1 MTAGAVGAGMPF
13 SVTAPA
19 SSANLATGFDTLA
32 LALDLR
38 LRLRVDAASAADAAA
53 PADNGLLHL
62 AEGAAEAVYEQVGR
76 RPEAPVRL
84 RLDSPIPAGRGLGSS
99 AAAQAAGLVAANLML
114 GQALSDAELLDLL
127 ARLEGHG
134 DNAAAALFG
143 GLTWTWREDEHTRA
157 LTFPPPP
164 LEVALAVPR
173 HGIATSRSRSRLPH
187 SVALP
192 DAVHNLQRAGLW
204 LAAAAAGDWNLLWSA
219 ADDRLHQPARSRH
232 MPYLEPA
239 IAAAR
244 EHGAL
249 FAALSGS
256 GTSVMALVP
265 EGRSRAVAE
274 AMVAAMAALG
284 VVATPRRVRPS
295 SQGVRIWRARTE
307 AASLARS

>member
-1 MTAGAVGAGMPF
+1 MSEPAVVVALPF

-38 LRLRVDAASAADAAA
+38 LRLRVEAADPTAEAAQ
-53 PADNGLLHL
+53 DNGLLHL
-62 AEGAAEAVYEQVGR
+62 AEGAAEAVYAQVGR
-76 RPEAPVRL
+76 KPEGPVRL
-84 RLDSPIPAGRGLGSS
+84 HLDSPIPAGRGLGSS
-99 AAAQAAGLVAANLML
+99 AAAQAAGLVAANLL
-114 GQALSDAELLDLL
+114 VGQALSDAEVLDLL
-127 ARLEGHG
+127 ANLEGHG

-143 GLTWTWREDEHTRA
+143 GLTWTWREGDHTRA
-157 LTFPPPP
+157 LTLPPPP

-204 LAAAAAGDWNLLWSA
+204 LAAAAAGDWNLLWAA

-232 MPYLEPA
+232 MPYLGPT

-244 EHGAL
+244 AGGAL

-256 GTSVMALVP
+256 GTSVMALTSA
-265 EGRSRAVAE
+265 GQSRPVAD
-274 AMVAAMAALG
+274 AMVAAMADCG
-284 VVATPRRVRPS
+284 VQATARRVRPS
-295 SQGVRIWRARTE
+295 SQGVHIWHTHAESAALVRA
-307 AASLARS
+307 